1 MGACVWLAAGA
12 TGASQGV
19 FRWPLRTQN
28 LLKARILLN
37 MASGELSE
45 RDGNHL
51 VECQVTLVNCRCN
64 CSGIRSSGAEKW
76 LPTRWSAVT
85 LSACPVRLH
94 LGLGRALSLLFSAL
108 SRGL

>member
-1 MGACVWLAAGA
+1 MNALHDVAPDLARMGSCVWLAAGA

-51 VECQVTLVNCRCN
+51 ADLIHQI
-64 CSGIRSSGAEKW
+64 S
-76 LPTRWSAVT
+76 
-85 LSACPVRLH
+85 
-94 LGLGRALSLLFSAL
+94 
-108 SRGL
+108 